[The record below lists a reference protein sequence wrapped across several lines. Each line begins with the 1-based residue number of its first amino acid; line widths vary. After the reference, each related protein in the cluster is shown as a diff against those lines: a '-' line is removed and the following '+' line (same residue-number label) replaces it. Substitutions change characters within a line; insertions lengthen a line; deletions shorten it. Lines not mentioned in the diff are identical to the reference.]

1 MLTILKLIIECCL
14 SSIAPFYEFM
24 YYCTMLCISV
34 PSFTKPLT
42 DTTIPAEATVILE
55 CELDNDNA
63 PVTWMKNGHELKAV
77 MPKYLSETKGKK
89 RRLSIFDTIPE
100 DEGEYTCVVGE
111 EKTAAVLTVE
121 REFVVCLFQFS
132 LYRIA
137 LSVYVCYC
145 SSKGPC

>member
-1 MLTILKLIIECCL
+1 M
-14 SSIAPFYEFM
+14 
-24 YYCTMLCISV
+24 

-121 REFVVCLFQFS
+121 REFVCLFVCFS
-132 LYRIA
+132 FFFIYRVS
-137 LSVYVCYC
+137 LSGGVYVAALQRR
-145 SSKGPC
+145 GPVDSVSAGLPPHQV